1 MAYTKQDLQRI
12 ERALVKGELEVQFQ
26 DRRARYRSVDEMLR
40 IRSEIVRNLEG
51 AAPASRVIRLRSAGK
66 GAT

>member
-40 IRSEIVRNLEG
+40 IRSEIVRNLED
-51 AAPASRVIRLRSAGK
+51 AAPSSRVIRLRSAGK
-66 GAT
+66 GVT

>member
-40 IRSEIVRNLEG
+40 IRSEIVRNLED
-51 AAPASRVIRLRSAGK
+51 AAPASRVIRLRSGGK
-66 GAT
+66 GVT

>member
-1 MAYTKQDLQRI
+1 MAYTQQDLQRI

-40 IRSEIVRNLEG
+40 IRSEIVRNLED
-51 AAPASRVIRLRSAGK
+51 AAPASSVIRLRSAGK
-66 GAT
+66 GVT

>member
-1 MAYTKQDLQRI
+1 MAYTQQDLQRI

-40 IRSEIVRNLEG
+40 IRSEIVRNLED

-66 GAT
+66 GVI

>member
-1 MAYTKQDLQRI
+1 MAYTQQDLQRI

-40 IRSEIVRNLEG
+40 IHSEIARNLED
-51 AAPASRVIRLRSAGK
+51 AVPASRVIRLRSVGK
-66 GAT
+66 GVT